1 MPRAKR
7 PESEH
12 NQAVSISFEP
22 EQLQA
27 LLSYCQRNERTMA
40 WVIRKALAEW
50 LEKHKDDSL

>member
-22 EQLQA
+22 EQLKE
-27 LLSYCQRNERTMA
+27 LIDYCQRNERSMS
-40 WVIRKALAEW
+40 WVIRKALEQWLAE
-50 LEKHKDDSL
+50 HRDDHL

>member
-27 LLSYCQRNERTMA
+27 LIGYCQRNERSMA

>member
-12 NQAVSISFEP
+12 NQSVSISFEP

-27 LLSYCQRNERTMA
+27 LISYCQRNERSMS
-40 WVIRKALAEW
+40 WVIRKALEQW
-50 LEKHKDDSL
+50 LKEHENDHL

>member
-22 EQLQA
+22 EQLKE
-27 LLSYCQRNERTMA
+27 LIDYCQRNERSMS
-40 WVIRKALAEW
+40 WVIRKALEKW
-50 LEKHKDDSL
+50 LEEHKDDHL